1 MWLGMDNRELK
12 HYGIPGMK
20 WGVRKFIERHDKG
33 KTHRDRLQ
41 NKYLERGYSKE
52 ESSKRADDRIR
63 AEKALAIAGGV
74 ALTAAV
80 AFYAHHKYTTDEVI
94 SKNVKFQKIMLLP
107 DDIRPSGNLNYM
119 AFKKRDKKR
128 YEGTYAQALLA
139 DKWRRGSNEQVKKLT
154 TQFNRDIKIASP
166 KRARDTFKDL
176 YKKDPEFRNLVS
188 KVSNIAN
195 AETDSTKKQAKAY
208 KALDSLVKGKNKNF
222 HGKAYDGFNGT
233 LAGKGETF
241 DKIRSKYYEAL
252 KKQGVDA
259 VIDRNDKALSGYGT
273 KKPVIMLRQIGA
285 RNNMREM
292 STNEILAKGLREELK
307 AKGKKI
313 VKYLAAPAAAYQ
325 VTKQATEEY
334 NYQMKNRK
342 KNKSKK

>member
-1 MWLGMDNRELK
+1 MRYDDELY

-52 ESSKRADDRIR
+52 EASKRADDRIR

-107 DDIRPSGNLNYM
+107 DDVRPSGNLNYM

-139 DKWRRGSNEQVKKLT
+139 DKWRRGSDEQVKKLT
-154 TQFNRDIKIASP
+154 TQFNRDVKIASP

-176 YKKDPEFRNLVS
+176 YKKDPEFRNLIS

-241 DKIRSKYYEAL
+241 DKLRSKYYEAL

-307 AKGKKI
+307 DTGRKY
-313 VKYLAAPAAAYQ
+313 VKYMLATSAITTAAAA
-325 VTKQATEEY
+325 KEEY
-334 NYQMKNRK
+334 DKQMSERNTKKTTKRK
-342 KNKSKK
+342 

>member
-1 MWLGMDNRELK
+1 MRSDALK

-20 WGVRKFIERHDKG
+20 WGIRKFIERHDKG
-33 KTHRDRLQ
+33 KTHRDRIQ

-52 ESSKRADDRIR
+52 E
-63 AEKALAIAGGV
+63 
-74 ALTAAV
+74 
-80 AFYAHHKYTTDEVI
+80 
-94 SKNVKFQKIMLLP
+94 
-107 DDIRPSGNLNYM
+107 
-119 AFKKRDKKR
+119 
-128 YEGTYAQALLA
+128 
-139 DKWRRGSNEQVKKLT
+139 
-154 TQFNRDIKIASP
+154 AS

-208 KALDSLVKGKNKNF
+208 KALDSLVKGKSKNF

-241 DKIRSKYYEAL
+241 DKLRSKYYDAL

-273 KKPVIMLRQIGA
+273 KKTGNHA
-285 RNNMREM
+285 K
-292 STNEILAKGLREELK
+292 TNR
-307 AKGKKI
+307 
-313 VKYLAAPAAAYQ
+313 
-325 VTKQATEEY
+325 
-334 NYQMKNRK
+334 R
-342 KNKSKK
+342 